1 VSDVTIDGVAE
12 AIIWYSVERLLP
24 DVMTTVMVA
33 SNDDSY
39 PTFPGYWDDDAG
51 SWFSIHEQKLDGV
64 THWADMP
71 AGPT

>member
-1 VSDVTIDGVAE
+1 VSDVTIDVVAE

-39 PTFPGYWDDDAG
+39 PTFPGYWDDDAV
-51 SWFSIHEQKLDGV
+51 SWFSIH
-64 THWADMP
+64 
-71 AGPT
+71 